1 MRLISLLPRTLFAH
15 MKAILPL
22 MMGLSPGMMPTVF
35 HLILDVN
42 IQMLRSVSNS
52 GNLCLLVLRSLGF
65 SMIPGWP
72 NAIRWPV
79 RA

>member
-52 GNLCLLVLRSLGF
+52 GNLCLLALLFLGF
-65 SMIPGWP
+65 SMILGSP